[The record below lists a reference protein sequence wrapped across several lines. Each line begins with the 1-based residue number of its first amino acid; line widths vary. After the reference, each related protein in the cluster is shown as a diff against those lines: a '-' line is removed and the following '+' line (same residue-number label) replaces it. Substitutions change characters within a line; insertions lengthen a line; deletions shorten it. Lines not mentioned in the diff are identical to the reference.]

1 MKRLT
6 QKLTAAAV
14 VALALVAHTSSARAE
29 VFVDDAQFLTGS
41 YPLPTLDLT
50 KSIPSGKGWFGVE
63 LQTFDSITYNFRAIA
78 IAEPYRM
85 FAAQPGDLVDI
96 ASVQN
101 AIPVATNQYVGV
113 LAPAPQVFQPNET
126 KYYAYWDDRSM
137 FDPGATYKDWNI
149 VSPTDSFGWLALTR
163 VGTTLQITSSA
174 TSVGAPIRVGSFVAE
189 VPEPATW
196 VMASL
201 GLAGLMASRL
211 RLRRRSS

>member
-29 VFVDDAQFLTGS
+29 VFVDDAQIVTGPFL
-41 YPLPTLDLT
+41 LPTLDLT

-63 LQTFDSITYNFRAIA
+63 LQTFDSSTYNFRAIA
-78 IAEPYRM
+78 IAEGYRM
-85 FAAQPGDLVDI
+85 FAAQPGDLVDV
-96 ASVQN
+96 AFVQN
-101 AIPVATNQYVGV
+101 TIPVVTNQY
-113 LAPAPQVFQPNET
+113 LAGSDKVPQVFQPNET
-126 KYYAYWDDRSM
+126 KYYAYWDDRSQ
-137 FDPGATYKDWNI
+137 FESAEGNNNRGT
-149 VSPTDSFGWLALTR
+149 VTPTDSFGWLALTR
-163 VGTTLQITSSA
+163 MGTVLVVTGSA

-196 VMASL
+196 GMASL
-201 GLAGLMASRL
+201 GLVGLAAS